1 LKQRKTARNL
11 VVLANKI
18 KGGMHRH
25 INREDRI
32 ALGALLRA
40 GLTQVE
46 IGKQLGFHRSSISR
60 ELKRNPK
67 PRGGYHALNANIQA
81 TKRRQGS
88 KVSYRKIDTGLGLVI
103 ESKLNPLISPEVVAH
118 EVGIHHQTIYNWL
131 YRDRPD
137 LLIQLPQR
145 GRKRRRYGSK
155 RAKKQGWTRLVRS
168 IHDRPITN
176 IVFEGDTIK
185 GKSLARV
192 LTHVEQTSLYLQAD
206 LIPDGTADSVHRILK
221 NNPLPHQIIYDR
233 GSEFALWKMIER
245 DTKATVFFADA
256 HAPWQRGK
264 NENTNGRL
272 RRVFPKKH
280 DFATMTQKQL
290 DKVVHFMNQTPRKSL
305 GWRTP
310 AAVYQELCCV
320 SG

>member
-1 LKQRKTARNL
+1 
-11 VVLANKI
+11 VLANKI

-25 INREDRI
+25 FNREDRI

-40 GLTQVE
+40 GLSQTE
-46 IGKQLGFHRSSISR
+46 IGRQLGFNRSSVSR

-67 PRGGYHALNANIQA
+67 TRGGYHSLHAHKQA
-81 TKRRQGS
+81 QTRRSGARML
-88 KVSYRKIDTGLGLVI
+88 YRKIDLVLGNRIGQRLEPLV
-103 ESKLNPLISPEVVAH
+103 SPEVVAH
-118 EVGIHHQTIYNWL
+118 EIGIHHQTIYNWI

-137 LLIQLPQR
+137 LLPKLPQR

-168 IHDRPITN
+168 IHDKPHSGVT
-176 IVFEGDTIK
+176 FEGDTIK
-185 GKSLARV
+185 GKTLSRI
-192 LTHVEQTSLYLQAD
+192 LTHVEQTSLYLRAD
-206 LIPDGTADSVHRILK
+206 LMPNGTADSVHSILK
-221 NNPLPHQIIYDR
+221 NNPLPYQIIYDR
-233 GSEFALWKMIER
+233 GSEFALWRMIER
-245 DTKATVFFADA
+245 DTKASIFFADA

-290 DKVVHFMNQTPRKSL
+290 DTVVHFMNHTPRKSL

-310 AAVYQELCCV
+310 ADVYRELCCISV
-320 SG
+320 